1 MPRFFRSTLTCTAV
15 AVTAIAASGF
25 WAAPAFADPG
35 DPVISSGHLLANPN
49 SDDGSSITGVTVT
62 GDRTLRLQVFSAAM
76 QKNVEVDVQ
85 RPADPSQPAPA
96 LYLLN
101 GGGGGED
108 QLSWTQQTDALNFMA
123 DKQVN
128 VILPVGGRFSYYTD
142 WRAPDP
148 VLGVNEWKTFFTAE
162 LPPLIDAGLG
172 TTGANAIAGLSTSG
186 TSVLQLA
193 IAKPGLFRSVAA
205 YSGCAQIS
213 DPIGH
218 AFVNLSVDVWGGGDT
233 FNMYGPQSDP
243 MWAANDPYLHADAL
257 RGTNLFVSSGTGVPG
272 QYDFPGAPHSE
283 GSMANQLILGGGI
296 EAAVN
301 WCTHNLADRLQQL
314 SIPATFD
321 FQPTGTHS
329 WGYWQDALRNS
340 WPVLAAGLGVPA

>member
-1 MPRFFRSTLTCTAV
+1 MSRTTLLTLTGAALTVAMVALPTVWSGPATAD
-15 AVTAIAASGF
+15 S
-25 WAAPAFADPG
+25 P
-35 DPVISSGHLLANPN
+35 DPVLSTGQLLATPL
-49 SDDGSSITGVTVT
+49 SPDGSSVTSVAVT
-62 GDRTLRLQVFSAAM
+62 GDRTLRLEVFSTAM

-85 RPADPSQPAPA
+85 RPADTSGPHPA

-108 QLSWTQQTDALNFMA
+108 QLSWTQQTDALSFLS
-123 DKQVN
+123 DKDVN
-128 VILPVGGRFSYYTD
+128 VILPIGGRFSYYTD

-148 VLGVNEWKTFFTAE
+148 VLGVNEWKTFFTEE

-193 IAKPGLFRSVAA
+193 IAKPGLFQSAAA

-213 DPIGH
+213 DPVGY
-218 AFVNLSVDVWGGGDT
+218 AFVNLAVEAWGGGNT
-233 FNMYGPQSDP
+233 VNMYGPQGDP
-243 MWAANDPYLHADAL
+243 MWADNDPYVHADQL
-257 RGTNLFVSSGTGVPG
+257 RGVNLFIASGTGIPG
-272 QYDFPGAPHSE
+272 MYDYPGAPHTS
-283 GSMANQLILGGGI
+283 GSIADQLFLGGGI

-301 WCTHNLADRLQQL
+301 WCTHNMADRLEQL
-314 SIPATFD
+314 AIPATFD

-329 WGYWQDALRNS
+329 WGYWEDDLKNS
-340 WPVLAAGLGVPA
+340 WPVLAAGIGLPA